1 MTAVLIELKERNKIG
16 RQYLFFFF
24 FFQKELKV
32 IVHFVH
38 NSSGGNISQATFL
51 MS

>member
-16 RQYLFFFF
+16 RQYLFF